1 MAFVACMIN
10 LKTGGIGNRGVVIV
24 GGDENLKF
32 ILLRGFEDALNV
44 LDGLVIFDIVT
55 HQVPGNPC
63 FAQDIVLRIDN
74 DYCGVILVDIHVS
87 LRLLMFTVIF
97 VLALT
102 N

>member
-1 MAFVACMIN
+1 
-10 LKTGGIGNRGVVIV
+10 V

-44 LDGLVIFDIVT
+44 LDGLVILNIVT